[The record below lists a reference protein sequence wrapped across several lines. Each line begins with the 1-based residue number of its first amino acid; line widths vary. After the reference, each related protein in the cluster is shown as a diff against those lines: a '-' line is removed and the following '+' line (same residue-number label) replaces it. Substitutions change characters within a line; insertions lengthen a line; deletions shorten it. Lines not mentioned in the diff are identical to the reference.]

1 MGSDVRPPFIFFS
14 STRFNSRSRMGSDGI
29 ATFNRR
35 IVVRFQFAL
44 PHGERRIRVLGYS
57 VMRTFQFALP
67 HGERRIGVVAPLLNA
82 WFQFALPHGERPKSS
97 YFRCA
102 FYRFNS
108 RSRMG
113 SDHRQNPQTHLP
125 QGFNSR
131 SRMGSDSSPT
141 RYRCLAARF
150 QFALPH
156 GERHA
161 RPPKLWLR
169 TEVSIRA
176 PAWGATTGVN
186 EIAARLPVSIRAPAW
201 GATATSQR

>member
-82 WFQFALPHGERPKSS
+82 WFQFALPHGERPSSKSP
-97 YFRCA
+97 
-102 FYRFNS
+102 
-108 RSRMG
+108 
-113 SDHRQNPQTHLP
+113 NPST
-125 QGFNSR
+125 
-131 SRMGSDSSPT
+131 
-141 RYRCLAARF
+141 ARF

-156 GERHA
+156 GERLIA
-161 RPPKLWLR
+161 DQIQMLGSK
-169 TEVSIRA
+169 VSIRA
-176 PAWGATTGVN
+176 PAWGATRATAQTVAAHRSFNSRSRMGSDDRGQRDCCT
-186 EIAARLPVSIRAPAW
+186 AARFNSRSRMGSDRHKPKVIPPMAMFQFALPHGERH
-201 GATATSQR
+201 